1 MRSHSILST
10 VAAVALTLS
19 LIPCAS
25 AQSNAEWIAY
35 KQKCGI
41 PANTAYNDWVAAGS
55 KCNTASSASAATLT
69 AQQQTATAIGQV
81 GATMLGQ
88 GLHQLFA
95 GPVLD
100 PATQQRALAAQQLH
114 NSGVYLMRQHN
125 YPGAINEFQ
134 KALALTP
141 NDPAI
146 KRDLQQALDLQKQ
159 SAVAGRTSE
168 TLAELLSGTTTPAA
182 VAVAPKTYT
191 PVNLDPNLVDLRGI
205 GPGAPAAASS
215 YLPAANANRL
225 NAVITGS
232 DPSTVDL
239 RGANKDS
246 VNSLKSQIDSLFGA
260 PVAPPP
266 TSAPSPQEIDQ
277 IFPANTHSD
286 HPQR

>member
-1 MRSHSILST
+1 MRSYST
-10 VAAVALTLS
+10 LVTAAAIALTLS
-19 LIPCAS
+19 LVPFAS

-55 KCNTASSASAATLT
+55 KCSPASSGSAPTLT
-69 AQQQTATAIGQV
+69 PQQQAATAIGQV
-81 GATMLGQ
+81 GANMLGQ
-88 GLHQLFA
+88 GLRQLFA
-95 GPVLD
+95 GPALD

-114 NSGVYLMRQHN
+114 NSGVYLLRQHN

-146 KRDLQQALDLQKQ
+146 KRDLQQALDLQKE
-159 SAVAGRTSE
+159 SAVAGKTSE
-168 TLAELLSGTTTPAA
+168 TLGELLSGATTPAGL
-182 VAVAPKTYT
+182 VPAPRPYT

-205 GPGAPAAASS
+205 RPGASATGSS

-225 NAVITGS
+225 NTVITGS

-239 RGANKDS
+239 RGANKNS
-246 VNSLKSQIDSLFGA
+246 VNSLKIQIDSLFGA

-266 TSAPSPQEIDQ
+266 TTAPSPQEIDQ
-277 IFPANTHSD
+277 IFPANTHPD
-286 HPQR
+286 QPPR

>member
-1 MRSHSILST
+1 MRLHSTLST
-10 VAAVALTLS
+10 AAAVVLTLS
-19 LIPCAS
+19 LVPFAS

-55 KCNTASSASAATLT
+55 KCNTASSASAPTLT
-69 AQQQTATAIGQV
+69 PQQQAATAIGQV
-81 GATMLGQ
+81 GANMLGQ
-88 GLHQLFA
+88 GLRQLFA
-95 GPVLD
+95 GPALD

-114 NSGVYLMRQHN
+114 NSGVYLLRQHN

-134 KALALTP
+134 KALTLTP

-159 SAVAGRTSE
+159 SAVAGKTSE
-168 TLAELLSGTTTPAA
+168 TLGELLSGTTTPA
-182 VAVAPKTYT
+182 VVTPAPKPYT
-191 PVNLDPNLVDLRGI
+191 PVNLDPNVVDFRGI
-205 GPGAPAAASS
+205 GHGASDTASS
-215 YLPAANANRL
+215 NLPAANANRL
-225 NAVITGS
+225 NTVITGS
-232 DPSTVDL
+232 DSSTVDL
-239 RGANKDS
+239 RGANKNS
-246 VNSLKSQIDSLFGA
+246 VNSLKSQIDSLFGT

-277 IFPANTHSD
+277 IFPANTHPD